1 MASPCARVEVFGRAH
16 RSGPERDFDMPQPT
30 LRARPLRI
38 ESLENRRLLA
48 FNPTAGEQELLQ
60 LVNRFRT
67 DPQGEFAR
75 LIATTSPLKA
85 RDPILQV
92 DLDFA
97 QVNGSVLKSQLA
109 SMQPVP
115 PVAWNE
121 AISSFTAAHNAKMI
135 ATKPPQQSHSDSLE
149 RRNALIK
156 AGVNLRLAAGEK
168 ITSENVFG
176 YGKSALHTFA
186 AFVIDWERGGPNG
199 MRADLGH
206 RVAIGNADFEELGQ
220 SITAFAGAGFGP
232 QVTTQVFANIESS
245 SVMVVGAVFED
256 RNDSQW
262 YEAGEGLGN
271 VQVVFSGA
279 AGTFTTN
286 SLGAGGYQV
295 ELPAGTYTATA
306 TGGGMKHAV
315 IVNNVTVGTTNV
327 WKNIIYDPDLPPPD
341 RLEPNNTSATATL
354 LSGSKQT
361 LAGLSIHASGDADY
375 FRLNSKGTGTATIT
389 LDFKQAEGNL
399 DLRLLNSAGAEIA
412 KSATATDGEQITAS
426 LKRDTTYYIHVLGS
440 GAAINGSYSLTV
452 DPPVAAPPIAERDW
466 SNASSSKPTTT
477 IANLIANDRDSDG
490 DPSKLVAKLSPGTHS
505 AFSLSG
511 NTLKYTA
518 PPGFGGVHRAT
529 YTVTDDQGLTSAPGI
544 IEIFVV
550 NFAAARPW
558 HNSSQAV
565 DVNGDGLVTPQDAL
579 TIINEINLRKAR
591 VLPIS
596 GDNIFDM
603 FGFLDAYSDG
613 LLTPQD
619 ALQVINHLNSSRQ
632 GGSEGELVRLDRAAG
647 AIAASPLSPNPADH
661 DLALAALYGTPI
673 SYDFEAQRRRN
684 LSEQDVPTSEPAS
697 F

>member
-1 MASPCARVEVFGRAH
+1 
-16 RSGPERDFDMPQPT
+16 MPQPT

-75 LIATTSPLKA
+75 LITTTSPLKA
-85 RDPILQV
+85 RDPVLQV

-97 QVNGSVLKSQLA
+97 QVNGAVLKTQLG
-109 SMQPVP
+109 SMRPVP
-115 PVAWNE
+115 PLAWNE

-135 ATKPPQQSHSDSLE
+135 ASKPPQQFHSDSLV
-149 RRNALIK
+149 RRNALIA

-206 RVAIGNADFEELGQ
+206 RLAISNVDFDQLGQ
-220 SITAFAGAGFGP
+220 STTAFAGTGFGP

-245 SVMVVGAVFED
+245 PVMVVGAVFED
-256 RNDSQW
+256 RNDSKW

-271 VQVVFSGA
+271 VQIVFSGA
-279 AGTFTTN
+279 AGTFTTK

-295 ELPAGTYTATA
+295 TLPAGTYTATA

-327 WKNIIYDPDLPPPD
+327 WKNIVYDPDLPPPD
-341 RLEPNNTSATATL
+341 RLESNNTLATATL
-354 LSGSKQT
+354 LTGGKQT
-361 LAGLSIHASGDADY
+361 LAGLSIHASGDVDY
-375 FRLNSKGTGTATIT
+375 FRLNSKGTGTVTIT

-399 DLRLLNSAGAEIA
+399 DLRLLNAAGAELA
-412 KSATATDGEQITAS
+412 KSATATDGEKITAS
-426 LKRDTTYYIHVLGS
+426 LKRDTTYYIQVLGS
-440 GAAINGSYSLTV
+440 GTAKNGSYSLTV
-452 DPPVAAPPIAERDW
+452 DPPAAAAPIAERDW

-477 IANLIANDRDSDG
+477 IANLIANDRDPDG
-490 DPSKLVAKLSPGTHS
+490 DPSKLIARLSQGTHS

-518 PPGFGGVHRAT
+518 PQGYGGVHRAT

-565 DVNGDGLVTPQDAL
+565 DVNGDGLITPQDAL

-591 VLPIS
+591 VLPVA
-596 GDNIFDM
+596 GDNIFNM
-603 FGFLDAYSDG
+603 FGFLDTYSDG

-619 ALQVINHLNSSRQ
+619 ALQVINHLNSNRQ
-632 GGSEGELVRLDRAAG
+632 GGGEGEVPSFDDAKDPL
-647 AIAASPLSPNPADH
+647 AASLASSDPAEH
-661 DLALAALYGTPI
+661 DVALAELYGMPAP
-673 SYDFEAQRRRN
+673 YDPLRNMLEAQRRRS
-684 LSEQDVPTSEPAS
+684 LFEHDERAGEPAS

>member
-1 MASPCARVEVFGRAH
+1 
-16 RSGPERDFDMPQPT
+16 MPQPT
-30 LRARPLRI
+30 LRTRPMRI
-38 ESLENRRLLA
+38 ESLETRRLLA

-75 LIATTSPLKA
+75 LITTASPLKA

-97 QVNGSVLKSQLA
+97 QVNGAVLKTQLG
-109 SMQPVP
+109 SMRPVP
-115 PVAWNE
+115 PLAWNE

-135 ATKPPQQSHSDSLE
+135 ATKPPQQFHSDSLV
-149 RRNALIK
+149 RRNALIA

-206 RVAIGNADFEELGQ
+206 RLAISNADFDQLGQ
-220 SITAFAGAGFGP
+220 STTAFAGTGFGP
-232 QVTTQVFANIESS
+232 QVTTQVFANIETS

-256 RNDSQW
+256 RNDSKW

-271 VQVVFSGA
+271 VQIVFSGA
-279 AGTFTTN
+279 AGTFTTK

-295 ELPAGTYTATA
+295 TLPAGTYTATA

-315 IVNNVTVGTTNV
+315 IVNNVTIGTTNV
-327 WKNIIYDPDLPPPD
+327 WKNIVYDPDLPPPD
-341 RLEPNNTSATATL
+341 RLEPNNTLATATL
-354 LSGSKQT
+354 LTGSKQT
-361 LAGLSIHASGDADY
+361 LAGLSIHASGDVDY
-375 FRLNSKGTGTATIT
+375 FRLISKGTGTATIT
-389 LDFKQAEGNL
+389 LDFKQAAGNL
-399 DLRLLNSAGAEIA
+399 DLRLLNAAGGELA
-412 KSATATDGEQITAS
+412 KSATATDGEKITAS
-426 LKRDTTYYIHVLGS
+426 LKRDTTYYIQVLGS
-440 GAAINGSYSLTV
+440 GTAKNGSYSLTV
-452 DPPVAAPPIAERDW
+452 DPPVAAAPIAERDW
-466 SNASSSKPTTT
+466 SNASSSKPATT
-477 IANLIANDRDSDG
+477 IANLIANDRDPDG
-490 DPSKLVAKLSPGTHS
+490 DPSKLIARLSPGTHS

-511 NTLKYTA
+511 STLKYTA
-518 PPGFGGVHRAT
+518 PQGYGGVHRAT
-529 YTVTDDQGLTSAPGI
+529 YTVTDDQGLTSAAGI

-558 HNSSQAV
+558 HNTSQAV
-565 DVNGDGLVTPQDAL
+565 DINADGLITPQDAL

-591 VLPIS
+591 VLPIA
-596 GDNIFDM
+596 GDNIFNM

-613 LLTPQD
+613 MLTPQD

-632 GGSEGELVRLDRAAG
+632 GGGEGEVPSWDHASDVSDVSDASATLV
-647 AIAASPLSPNPADH
+647 LSPNPAANDM
-661 DLALAALYGTPI
+661 ALAALYGSPV
-673 SYDFEAQRRRN
+673 SYELAAQRRRN
-684 LSEQDVPTSEPAS
+684 LPERDERAAEPAS
-697 F
+697 FERELL